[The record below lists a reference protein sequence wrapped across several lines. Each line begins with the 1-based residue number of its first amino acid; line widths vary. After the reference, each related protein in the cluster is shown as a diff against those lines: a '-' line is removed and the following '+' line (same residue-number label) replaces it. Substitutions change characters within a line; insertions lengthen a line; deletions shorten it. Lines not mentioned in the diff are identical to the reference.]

1 MKKLNL
7 DIASEYLIMASE
19 LLEYTEY
26 LGVTSGIQAQ
36 LPILLAEYNF
46 YSKEDIDTYLELLKL
61 IELEFLLIL
70 IYMAYS

>member
-1 MKKLNL
+1 MKKMLKQNL
-7 DIASEYLIMASE
+7 ESSE

-26 LGVTSGIQAQ
+26 LGVTSGIRAQ

-61 IELEFLLIL
+61 IPDYFMKIENFERQK
-70 IYMAYS
+70 